1 MSTLLEAASVTGD
14 VRRLGVTGWP
24 FFVRHGLSFRFEE
37 KCRTVDGVI
46 LVLFYFVQKG
56 APERYDICERLL
68 PAHFVLSC
76 GR

>member
-46 LVLFYFVQKG
+46 FVVLFC
-56 APERYDICERLL
+56 AERRT
-68 PAHFVLSC
+68 
-76 GR
+76 